1 MTRRWVSW
9 SVKRAGH
16 HGNYATTS
24 RHPDGRIGPL
34 LLVRPGLMAVH
45 GLGCLWF
52 VGSEGVLAVLV
63 RFGVH
68 ANSENAAL
76 SPPDVGDAVPA
87 QAVEG
92 RALSGA

>member
-1 MTRRWVSW
+1 M
-9 SVKRAGH
+9 AG
-16 HGNYATTS
+16 S
-24 RHPDGRIGPL
+24 GRCCWFA
-34 LLVRPGLMAVH
+34 RGLMAVH